1 MAKINLLPWR
11 EELRKQKQREFLIA
25 AGGGALVALLIVLL
39 AHFHIDGLIDNQ
51 NQRNTYM
58 QAQIEIL
65 DKRIGRIRELEKMKA
80 DLLARMNVIQE
91 LQRSRPESVHLMDE
105 LVRTLPDGV
114 YLKTFTQKGK
124 SLEMAGVAQSNARVS
139 DYMRNIDASEWLAAP
154 RLDLIKTTEVNRNRV
169 ANFSMRGTQKVPKPK
184 SDNSGQGDKTS
195 QDKTTSQGD
204 KTSQDNKIRPQ
215 GGAS

>member
-11 EELRKQKQREFLIA
+11 EELRKQKQREFIISA
-25 AGGGALVALLIVLL
+25 VGGAVVAVLFVLL

-51 NQRNTYM
+51 NQRNNYL

-65 DKRIGRIRELEKMKA
+65 DQRIGRINELEKMKA

-114 YLKTFTQKGK
+114 YLKTFIQKDK
-124 SLEMAGVAQSNARVS
+124 NLDMTGVAQSNARVS
-139 DYMRNIDASEWLAAP
+139 DYMRNIDASEWLTAP
-154 RLDLIKTTEVNRNRV
+154 RLDQIQTTEVSRTRV
-169 ANFSMRGTQKVPKPK
+169 ANFSLSGNQKTHKPQ
-184 SDNSGQGDKTS
+184 SDEAGQKE
-195 QDKTTSQGD
+195 
-204 KTSQDNKIRPQ
+204 
-215 GGAS
+215 GGL

>member
-11 EELRKQKQREFLIA
+11 EELRKQKQREFVIA
-25 AGGGALVALLIVLL
+25 AGGGGVVALLIVLL

-51 NQRNTYM
+51 NQRNTYL
-58 QAQIEIL
+58 QAQIAVL

-124 SLEMAGVAQSNARVS
+124 SLQMSGVAQSNARVS

-154 RLDLIKTTEVNRNRV
+154 RLDLIKTTEVNRTRV
-169 ANFSMRGTQKVPKPK
+169 ANFSMRGVQKVPKPK
-184 SDNSGQGDKTS
+184 SNEPVQGDKTN
-195 QDKTTSQGD
+195 QGD
-204 KTSQDNKIRPQ
+204 KTRQQ
-215 GGAS
+215 GSAS